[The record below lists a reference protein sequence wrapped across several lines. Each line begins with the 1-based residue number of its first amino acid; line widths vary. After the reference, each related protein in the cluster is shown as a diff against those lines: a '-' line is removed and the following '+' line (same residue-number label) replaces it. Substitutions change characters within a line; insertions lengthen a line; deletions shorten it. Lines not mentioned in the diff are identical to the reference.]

1 MSVFANTL
9 SDFLLIL
16 YKIFGDLFI
25 EGCNNL
31 VLLHTDA
38 FILVHSF
45 EYFIVLTLMTIT
57 AERQATA
64 MALSRFFLFQSG
76 VFSSHFLFQ
85 SISGRMNQYQRFA
98 VGP

>member
-9 SDFLLIL
+9 SDFFAHSLQ
-16 YKIFGDLFI
+16 DLWRFVY
-25 EGCNNL
+25 GCCNNL

-64 MALSRFFLFQSG
+64 MALSRFFF
-76 VFSSHFLFQ
+76 
-85 SISGRMNQYQRFA
+85 
-98 VGP
+98 